1 MSTTQN
7 NTPGEAALL
16 PAVLIE
22 AAAGAADRALR
33 TVFDTEV
40 RTALEQALAQGEADQ
55 GGRRPPQ
62 GDADPPEPVT
72 WMVRVRH
79 EVRMAIQAALEA
91 ALSEPGE
98 TPKEDEPPPPRK
110 PAHATLEAFVVGFL
124 GPIIARKMPGAGRG
138 FGWCPQWWRHAEAIG
153 RLMALWEACSTCAGP
168 TTTPAPPH
176 PCNATR
182 FPTTGGQPPSKPS
195 IRVRARTTA
204 AQTEINSGIIRSYDP
219 VNKARSTRCP
229 AVRPLTSS
237 CGQRGQ

>member
-22 AAAGAADRALR
+22 AAVGAADRALR
-33 TVFDTEV
+33 TVFDTEA
-40 RTALEQALAQGEADQ
+40 RTALEQALSQGEADQ
-55 GGRRPPQ
+55 GGRPPQ
-62 GDADPPEPVT
+62 WDADPLEPVT

-98 TPKEDEPPPPRK
+98 TPEEDEPPPPRK
-110 PAHATLEAFVVGFL
+110 PAHATLEAFVVDFL

-153 RLMALWEACSTCAGP
+153 RLMALWEAWEFARIDGGPAMSTWWTVHCDGQLAVLMDAETGP
-168 TTTPAPPH
+168 FHLCRPDRHGGTPAPLH
-176 PCNATR
+176 C
-182 FPTTGGQPPSKPS
+182 
-195 IRVRARTTA
+195 
-204 AQTEINSGIIRSYDP
+204 DP
-219 VNKARSTRCP
+219 VPDDWWTAP
-229 AVRPLTSS
+229 E
-237 CGQRGQ
+237 